1 MSLQCILPLAAA
13 VLVSP
18 LALGADWNNSGGNAG
33 RNGLT
38 TEIGPDAADDLLWS
52 GGRSSIIAWQ
62 PVIDGDRVFMVRQTG
77 FPPEPNSDESPV
89 VAMDLDTGQ
98 ELWFRNIPAAAGDW
112 TTWIA
117 GARDGRVYAA
127 RSGNGSSVSAVLY
140 ALDAAT
146 GDTVWT
152 SQDVTSA
159 GSYDGVVFAGNGDLI
174 VADFRN
180 ITRIRMTDGTTAF
193 RVDRL
198 GSVSGSC
205 GGCLNEFAA
214 GGPAIYVADAAP
226 GGTVI
231 KRFDA
236 ETGAHEYTSPVMA
249 GFTIQNTPMVAPDGT
264 IYLSRTQNNTAVD
277 FFYAINDDGAA
288 MTIRWSVP
296 ARWSVV
302 SEFAVNPDGDV
313 FMMAPGDFIQLRSR
327 LDGALLAETEAPIA
341 SDFNAQPRMACD
353 DLGRLFLSNGS
364 FSLGRFYSFNADLTE
379 RWSLPIA
386 NINIGAP
393 AVGRDGTLVICG
405 VGTNVRALRTPRI
418 GCPGDLDGDAAVGLS
433 DLAILLSHFGAPS
446 GAGLEDGDIDGD
458 GDVDLSDLSALLSLF
473 GSTC

>member
-1 MSLQCILPLAAA
+1 MSRSRILWILIATFAGPAALA
-13 VLVSP
+13 
-18 LALGADWNNSGGNAG
+18 ADWNNAGGNAG

-38 TEIGPDAADDLLWS
+38 TEIGPDSLSDLLWA

-62 PVIDGDRVFMVRQTG
+62 PVIEGGRVFMVRQTG

-89 VAMDLDTGQ
+89 VAMNLDTGQ
-98 ELWFRNIPAAAGDW
+98 ELWFRHIPAAASDW

-127 RSGNGSSVSAVLY
+127 RSGNGSSVSAVMY

-146 GDTVWT
+146 GATVWT

-159 GSYDGVVFAGNGDLI
+159 GAYDGVVFAANGDLL

-180 ITRIRMTDGTTAF
+180 ITRIRATDGTTAF

-198 GSVSGSC
+198 ASVSGSC
-205 GGCLNEFAA
+205 GGCLNESAA
-214 GGPAIYVADAAP
+214 GGPAFYVADAAP

-236 ETGAHEYTSPVMA
+236 ETGALEYTSPVMA

-264 IYLSRTQNNTAVD
+264 VYLSRTQNNTAVD

-302 SEFAVNPDGDV
+302 SEFAVNPAGDV

-327 LDGALLAETEAPIA
+327 VDGALLAETESPIA

-353 DLGRLFLSNGS
+353 DLGRLYLSNGS

-379 RWSLPIA
+379 RWSLPVA

-393 AVGRDGTLVICG
+393 AIGRDGTLVICG
-405 VGTNVRALRTPRI
+405 VGTNVRAYRTPRVD
-418 GCPGDLDGDAAVGLS
+418 CPGDLDGDQAVALT
-433 DLAILLSHFGAPS
+433 DLAILLSNFGTPS
-446 GAGLEDGDIDGD
+446 GAGAGDGDLDGD
-458 GDVDLSDLSALLSLF
+458 GDVDLSDLSLLLSLF
-473 GSTC
+473 GTTC